1 MTRSKSHSPPR
12 TPRGQS
18 ASPRHSLL
26 ISPTRSCSPRQGYH
40 DDYVEDQDGQKWEP
54 ARSNTLGSFIADS
67 PSSVSTT
74 VEGDDAILN
83 TDQLREQLSQVR
95 LTADNEY
102 LDRLQAEEEL
112 RSESAR
118 ADSYAEQ
125 SERLEQRARELEA
138 EVVRLEAALA
148 SARAE
153 ARQQDVILS
162 ALEARLAT
170 VNSSSAI
177 TTTSLVRL
185 AQKLIRDGPCK
196 IERTARRVRGL
207 FNGKYAF
214 DTLNAHHVWELE
226 LRFPQY
232 YVPISSFTSNA
243 KLLRGSAVDGTNGG
257 ADLGVLT
264 VGNRDSNR
272 ILIFNTGKLK
282 DLVKVDFRAVDQWFE
297 EDMEIYGHPKDPYKR
312 IDILPSSRNVRV
324 AIDGVTLAES
334 SSPLFLLETTLRTR
348 HYLPPTSV
356 NWEYLTPSNTVTLCP
371 YKGRAEYYNVNIGG
385 KLYRDLVWYYRY
397 PTSESAPIAGYMC
410 FYNELVEVYVDGV
423 KETS

>member
-26 ISPTRSCSPRQGYH
+26 ISPTRSCSARQGYH

-67 PSSVSTT
+67 PSS
-74 VEGDDAILN
+74 
-83 TDQLREQLSQVR
+83 LRDQLSQVR

-102 LDRLQAEEEL
+102 LDRLQAEEGM

-148 SARAE
+148 GARAE

-177 TTTSLVRL
+177 TTTSYVAFLEQSANESSLVRL
-185 AQKLIRDGPCK
+185 AQKLVRDGPCK
-196 IERTARRVRGL
+196 VERTARRVRGI

-232 YVPISSFTSNA
+232 LSMNSSEGPHDT
-243 KLLRGSAVDGTNGG
+243 DHTQ
-257 ADLGVLT
+257 D
-264 VGNRDSNR
+264 
-272 ILIFNTGKLK
+272 
-282 DLVKVDFRAVDQWFE
+282 
-297 EDMEIYGHPKDPYKR
+297 
-312 IDILPSSRNVRV
+312 
-324 AIDGVTLAES
+324 
-334 SSPLFLLETTLRTR
+334 TT
-348 HYLPPTSV
+348 
-356 NWEYLTPSNTVTLCP
+356 
-371 YKGRAEYYNVNIGG
+371 
-385 KLYRDLVWYYRY
+385 YRY
-397 PTSESAPIAGYMC
+397 QASLPTLSYCVALPLTEPMEAQTLG
-410 FYNELVEVYVDGV
+410 F
-423 KETS
+423 